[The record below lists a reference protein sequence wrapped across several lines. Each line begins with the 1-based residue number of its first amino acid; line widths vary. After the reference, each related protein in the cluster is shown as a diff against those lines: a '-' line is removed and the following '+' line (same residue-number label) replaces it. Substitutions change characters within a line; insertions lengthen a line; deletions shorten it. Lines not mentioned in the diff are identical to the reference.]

1 MLPPM
6 ISRKM
11 KHLVAFALALGLVMA
26 ATARDVWA
34 ASNSTIYSFGTADG
48 DGAKANTAAPLK

>member
-1 MLPPM
+1 M